1 MAVNSFQEERD
12 TPEYVTIAEL
22 AENVVY
28 RVPGCDD
35 ETVRRTLRDT
45 YGEFCRLANALVT
58 EQIVQLE
65 KDETLYPVT
74 NLTPDCRVDCVRF
87 VRLFGRKL
95 REGIDYTVQAGIPP
109 AICIRPEYLPP
120 SDREVREIVVSC
132 LEMPN
137 HGSERVPRWFIR
149 KYGEAI
155 VAGTLVRLF
164 SMSGRAWADQVQ
176 ARLELG
182 KWEGYVASARLG
194 SVNGSPFGNGHV
206 DAVDTSDLL

>member
-1 MAVNSFQEERD
+1 MNSFQEERD
-12 TPEYVTIAEL
+12 TPEYATIAEL

-35 ETVRRTLRDT
+35 ETVRRALRDS

-58 EQIVQLE
+58 EQEIDLE
-65 KDETLYPVT
+65 PGECDYPIP
-74 NLTPDCRVDCVRF
+74 NRTPDCRVECVRF
-87 VRLFGRKL
+87 VRFHRRVLTEGRDYRISAGVPPIMTVHDLFL
-95 REGIDYTVQAGIPP
+95 P
-109 AICIRPEYLPP
+109 ANDGEKR
-120 SDREVREIVVSC
+120 SIVVSC

-137 HGSERVPRWFIR
+137 HGSERVPRWFVR

-155 VAGTLVRLF
+155 VAGALVKLF

-176 ARLELG
+176 ARIELG